1 MKPLSEQLVEL
12 SARAKRTEEL
22 VAAAQ
27 AKNQAALH
35 GQREQL
41 KSSINAFRAQAEAG
55 KEEVQSWWEETRA
68 AVNDR
73 FAKLRAKSEEHRA
86 ERDVKRAQ
94 RRAEAAELDAVYA
107 VEFALDVLDQAEYAV
122 ADAVIA
128 RAEADELASQQG

>member
-27 AKNQAALH
+27 AKNEAALH

-41 KSSINAFRAQAEAG
+41 KTSINALRAQAEAQ

-68 AVNDR
+68 AINDR
-73 FAKLRAKSEEHRA
+73 FDKLRAKSEEHRA
-86 ERDVKRAQ
+86 EHDLKRAE
-94 RRAEAAELDAVYA
+94 RRADDAELDAAYA
-107 VEFALDVLDQAEYAV
+107 IEFALDVLDQTEYAV

-128 RAEADELASQQG
+128 RADADELASQQG